1 MGKTSICIEM
11 LKMLNTGRVI
21 KISEF
26 AEHFETNPRN
36 IIEYRKELELA
47 GYCIDIIP
55 GKYGG
60 YKLNKDDLFP
70 TLQLSSDEKDA
81 LNECFSFV
89 LKQQDFTKKKELF
102 NAMGK
107 VCSNYYSKT
116 DGQDVIVIDRFP
128 LAMPEEEIRNRYLAV
143 EYCIQHKK
151 AIEID
156 YLSLKNTVK
165 KQIVDPYLLFNYNNA
180 WFMLCWH
187 EKYNDICYYKLNRIQ
202 DFKILKDK
210 TFKVYK
216 YFNPNEYLDSFGMKN
231 NGDYYHIRFIA
242 SGPYASLVKERIYG
256 KNQVITPI
264 DETSTM
270 VEVDMQNKEN
280 ILVFILGFNKHVKV
294 LEPKWLIDELKDFK
308 EYISQVY

>member
-1 MGKTSICIEM
+1 MSRTANCI
-11 LKMLNTGRVI
+11 KMLQMLNSGRII

-26 AEHFETNPRN
+26 AEEFETNPRN
-36 IIEYRKELELA
+36 IIEYRKELEDA
-47 GYCIDIIP
+47 GYSIITIP
-55 GKYGG
+55 GKDGG
-60 YKLNKDDLFP
+60 YKLHKEDLFP
-70 TLQLSSDEKDA
+70 TLKLSGEEKDA

-89 LKQQDFTKKKELF
+89 LKQKDFTKKKELF
-102 NAMGK
+102 KAMGK
-107 VCSNYYSKT
+107 VCSNYYSNS

-143 EYCIQHKK
+143 EYCIHNKK
-151 AIEID
+151 PIEIE

-165 KQIVDPYLLFNYNNA
+165 KQIVDPYLLYNYNNA

-202 DFKILKDK
+202 SFQVLNNKK
-210 TFKVYK
+210 FAVYK
-216 YFNPNEYLDSFGMKN
+216 YFNPSDYLDSFGMKN
-231 NGDYYHIRFIA
+231 NGEFYHVKFIA
-242 SGPYASLVKERIYG
+242 TGPYASLVKERIYG
-256 KNQVITPI
+256 KNQVVTSI

-280 ILVFILGFNKHVKV
+280 ILVFILGFNKNIKV

-308 EYISQVY
+308 EYLSNLY